1 MKQVL
6 VRFAAIAAL
15 VAGTA
20 AQTVPPRAAAPADV
34 GAPERGFVSSRPGES
49 WEHGL
54 LSGNGKIGAS
64 VLGQPLDDTIILS
77 HERLFLPERPPTLPP
92 LLAPRLFEIRR
103 LIDQGLYREAEELAF
118 KLSGQEGFLYP
129 DPFVPAFDLRIRMDL
144 ETHVTGYRRSVDF
157 QTGEAT
163 VRWTGSEASF
173 QRSLFVSRA
182 DGVVVLRITA
192 SRPGSINARLQL
204 RPREPGHQRVRRNI
218 ADVKTTADASWITY
232 SNRYTNAYP
241 GSIQVLEGV
250 ASIRARSGA
259 TAIDQKRTG
268 ASSVEESTVVITGA
282 DEVLVLLDISP
293 LYRAG
298 QSRMDETKRGLSALP
313 DSYEKLLSRHAP
325 VHAKL
330 FNRARLDL
338 GGGADHRLTSEQ
350 LIAKSTDAEP
360 SRALIEK
367 LFDAGRYNIISSTGE
382 LPPTLQGV
390 WAGTWDPPW
399 AGDYTHNGNVPSAIA
414 SMLTGNMPE
423 LMLAYTSYIE
433 SIVPY
438 LEMNA
443 DRIFGARGVVLPSRS
458 TTNGFNNALAP
469 RFAGAFWVGGAAWAA
484 HYFYDYYLFTGD
496 RSFLERHALP
506 FMEKA
511 AVFFEDYLYEGPD
524 GKWIFSPTQSP
535 ENSPSNTQSQA
546 TFNATMDV
554 AAAKELLTNVIA
566 ASRELGVNS
575 QKIPVWQ
582 RMLEKMPP
590 YLINEEG
597 AVREWLTPVLVD
609 NYAHRHASQLY
620 PLLDG
625 MPAEIRESA
634 ALQAGFKRLV
644 ELKLER
650 HWQDWQKQRG
660 YMSFG
665 LVQLGQAAASLG
677 ESELAYRALVPL
689 INRYWLH
696 NLASMHNYRTL
707 FNMDI
712 SGGLPAVIIQM
723 LVGSEP
729 GMIQLLPAL
738 PAAWTSGAIEGV
750 LCRGQIE
757 IKRLAWKDRSV
768 SVTLVS
774 KRDQD
779 VTLRAPSPIES
790 ARIDRSEAAARPGD
804 RPDSRGI
811 SLRAGREVTV
821 ELRLK

>member
-1 MKQVL
+1 MKQIL
-6 VRFAAIAAL
+6 VRLAASGAL
-15 VAGTA
+15 LAGTA
-20 AQTVPPRAAAPADV
+20 AQTVPPKAPADV
-34 GAPERGFVSSRPGES
+34 GVPERGFVSSRPGES

-64 VLGQPLDDTIILS
+64 VLGQPLDDTILVS

-103 LIDQGLYREAEELAF
+103 LIDRGLYREAEELAF

-129 DPFVPAFDLRIRMDL
+129 DPFVPAFDLRVRMDL
-144 ETHVTGYRRSVDF
+144 DTHVTGYRRSVDF

-182 DGVVVLRITA
+182 DGVVVLRITG
-192 SRPGSINARLQL
+192 SKPGSINARLQL

-218 ADVKTTADASWITY
+218 ADVKTTADSSWITY

-298 QSRMDETKRGLSALP
+298 QSRMDETKRELSALP

-338 GGGADHRLTSEQ
+338 GGGADHHLTSEQ

-367 LFDAGRYNIISSTGE
+367 QFDAGRYNIISSTGE

-443 DRIFGARGVVLPSRS
+443 DRIFGARGIVLPSRS

-511 AVFFEDYLYEGPD
+511 ALFFEDYLYEGPD

-554 AAAKELLTNVIA
+554 AAAKELLGNLIA
-566 ASRELGVNS
+566 ASRELGVNA

-582 RMLEKMPP
+582 GMLEKMPP
-590 YLINEEG
+590 YLMNEEG
-597 AVREWLTPVLVD
+597 AIKEWLTPVLLD

-625 MPAEIRESA
+625 MPAEIRESP
-634 ALQAGFKRLV
+634 ALQAGFKRLI

-650 HWQDWQKQRG
+650 HWRDWQQQRG

-665 LVQLGQAAASLG
+665 LVQLGQAAAALG
-677 ESELAYRALVPL
+677 KSELAYRALLPL

-696 NLASMHNYRTL
+696 NMASTHNYRSL

-712 SGGLPAVIIQM
+712 SGGMPAVIIQM
-723 LVGSEP
+723 LVTSEP
-729 GMIQLLPAL
+729 GTIRLLPAR
-738 PAAWTSGAIEGV
+738 PAAWPSGTVEGV
-750 LCRGQIE
+750 LCRGQVE
-757 IKRLAWKDRSV
+757 IRKLAWSPGAI

-774 KRDQD
+774 LREQQ
-779 VTLRAPSPIES
+779 VTLHAPV
-790 ARIDRSEAAARPGD
+790 
-804 RPDSRGI
+804 GI
-811 SLRAGREVTV
+811 ADASVKGGKGVLGAGSTADVRTIFLPAGQEVTV
-821 ELRLK
+821 ELRLDE